1 MPTGPVFATMTQDVK
16 LNGLVNVLDDLE
28 YPISRDEAADQ
39 CDDVTLVLA
48 DGEENLGEIVA
59 DSSGE
64 TFESM
69 DDLETEVFN
78 LLPRHAVGE
87 PYQSEGEG

>member
-1 MPTGPVFATMTQDVK
+1 MPTGTVLATMTQDVK
-16 LNGLVNVLDDLE
+16 LNGLVNVLEDLE
-28 YPISRDEAADQ
+28 YPISQDEAVEQ
-39 CDDVTLVLA
+39 CDDVTLILA

-59 DSSGE
+59 DSNGE
-64 TFESM
+64 RFASM

>member
-1 MPTGPVFATMTQDVK
+1 MGQAVK
-16 LNGLVNVLDDLE
+16 LNGLETVLEDLD
-28 YPISRDEAADQ
+28 YPITQTAAVDQ
-39 CDDVTLVLA
+39 CDDVTLILA
-48 DGEENLGEIVA
+48 EGEVNLGETVA
-59 DSSGE
+59 DSGGD

-78 LLPRHAVGE
+78 LLPRNAVGE

>member
-1 MPTGPVFATMTQDVK
+1 MPTGTVLATMTQDVK
-16 LNGLVNVLDDLE
+16 LNGLVNVLEDLE
-28 YPISRDEAADQ
+28 YPISQDEAVEQ
-39 CDDVTLVLA
+39 CDDVTLILA

-59 DSSGE
+59 DSNGE
-64 TFESM
+64 QFASM